1 MRSYFFDFD
10 GTLALLNED
19 RFLNNYFRSLG
30 DFLGMNPEE
39 LAKRI
44 TLIIREITINA
55 DGLRSNYE
63 RFMESFTK
71 KFGGN
76 AKEWEKTFK
85 KFYESPH
92 FKRLSNH
99 FLPNNRVIMY
109 MRERK
114 KEGCKIV
121 LATHP
126 VFPRMVI
133 AERLSWIGLK
143 EEDFDL
149 ITSMEDFHYCKP
161 DPRYFLEICSK
172 ISESPENCAMVGDD
186 DKMDGTCED
195 VGIKFIRVSS
205 L

>member
-1 MRSYFFDFD
+1 MRAYFFDFD

-19 RFLNNYFRSLG
+19 RFFNDYFKSLG

-44 TLIIREITINA
+44 TLIIREITISA
-55 DGLRSNYE
+55 DGFRNNYE

-76 AKEWEKTFK
+76 AEEWEKIFK
-85 KFYESPH
+85 KFYESSH

-109 MRERK
+109 MRERR
-114 KEGCKIV
+114 KEGYKIV
-121 LATHP
+121 LATNP
-126 VFPRMVI
+126 VFPRVAI
-133 AERLSWIGLK
+133 AERLSWIGLR

-172 ISESPENCAMVGDD
+172 ISEKPENCVMVGDD
-186 DKMDGTCED
+186 DEMDGACED
-195 VGIKFIRVSS
+195 VGIKFIKVSS

>member
-143 EEDFDL
+143 VEDFDL

-172 ISESPENCAMVGDD
+172 ISESPENCVMVGDD

>member
-1 MRSYFFDFD
+1 MRAYFFDFD

-19 RFLNNYFRSLG
+19 RFFNDYFKSLG

-39 LAKRI
+39 LAGRI
-44 TLIIREITINA
+44 TLIIREITISA
-55 DGLRSNYE
+55 DGFRNNYE

-71 KFGGN
+71 KFEEN
-76 AKEWEKTFK
+76 TEEWEKIFK
-85 KFYESPH
+85 KFYESSH

-109 MRERK
+109 MRERR
-114 KEGCKIV
+114 KEGYKIV
-121 LATHP
+121 LATNP
-126 VFPRMVI
+126 VFPRVAI
-133 AERLSWIGLK
+133 AERLSWIGLR

-172 ISESPENCAMVGDD
+172 ISEKPENCVMVGDD
-186 DKMDGTCED
+186 DEMDGACED
-195 VGIKFIRVSS
+195 VGIKFIKVSS

>member
-1 MRSYFFDFD
+1 MRAYFFDFD

-19 RFLNNYFRSLG
+19 RFFNDYFKSLG
-30 DFLGMNPEE
+30 DFLGMDPEE

-44 TLIIREITINA
+44 TLIIRGITINA
-55 DGLRSNYE
+55 DGLRNNYE
-63 RFMESFTK
+63 RFMESFIK

-76 AKEWEKTFK
+76 AEEWEKIFK
-85 KFYESPH
+85 KFYESSH

-109 MRERK
+109 MRERR
-114 KEGCKIV
+114 KEGYKIV
-121 LATHP
+121 LATNP
-126 VFPRMVI
+126 VFPRVAI
-133 AERLSWIGLK
+133 AERLSWIGLR
-143 EEDFDL
+143 EEDCDL

-172 ISESPENCAMVGDD
+172 ISEKPENCVMVGDD
-186 DKMDGTCED
+186 DEMDGACED
-195 VGIKFIRVSS
+195 VGIKFIKVSS